1 MAAKYNADMGC
12 VDKSNFYAH
21 LQHYAISATMQC
33 KKWWKR
39 LNNGLWDIAR
49 TNAMISWTEVNSKR
63 THAGFVDN
71 LIHQYVNNRLDEGY
85 SWKEM
90 RTGIPDAEKGVTRF
104 SAALRKKLVDNLV
117 AGKKIRPQMLKE
129 MSLKQ
134 VEDLAARASHEP
146 ILYENSASYN
156 SKIAVHGDNRKETKD
171 KPMNRCVCGSLKLL
185 LYICTVL

>member
-1 MAAKYNADMGC
+1 M
-12 VDKSNFYAH
+12 
-21 LQHYAISATMQC
+21 
-33 KKWWKR
+33 
-39 LNNGLWDIAR
+39 IA
-49 TNAMISWTEVNSKR
+49 WTGVSEFR
-63 THAGFVDN
+63 THCLFMDH

-90 RTGIPDAEKGVTRF
+90 RTGIPDADKGVTRF

-156 SKIAVHGDNRKETKD
+156 SKIAVHEDNRKKTKD
-171 KPMNRCVCGSLKLL
+171 KPMNRCVCGLLNLL
-185 LYICTVL
+185 LDMSTFL